1 MTNKTTFNFFSKI
14 FRNKNNRI
22 TFDISVVIFQAGTL
36 IAIGIISSGIQDTCD
51 PAAALLMDHIN
62 SDRTV
67 MRIGSI
73 FGLGLAYA
81 NSKRL
86 AVLKKEDGGVV
97 FELKK
102 LLSDTKPSATPEVI
116 FDHLLFYTDKK

>member
-1 MTNKTTFNFFSKI
+1 
-14 FRNKNNRI
+14 
-22 TFDISVVIFQAGTL
+22 
-36 IAIGIISSGIQDTCD
+36 
-51 PAAALLMDHIN
+51 MDHIN

-116 FDHLLFYTDKK
+116 FDYFLFSFCCGQMAKAPATH

>member
-1 MTNKTTFNFFSKI
+1 MSA
-14 FRNKNNRI
+14 FRHPSHFVI
-22 TFDISVVIFQAGTL
+22 CIFQAGTL
-36 IAIGIISSGIQDTCD
+36 LAIGIISSGIQDTCD

-102 LLSDTKPSATPEVI
+102 VLSDARPSATSEVSW
-116 FDHLLFYTDKK
+116 FYYEYIELIGHCCCMVIYFFF

>member
-1 MTNKTTFNFFSKI
+1 
-14 FRNKNNRI
+14 
-22 TFDISVVIFQAGTL
+22 
-36 IAIGIISSGIQDTCD
+36 
-51 PAAALLMDHIN
+51 MDHIN

-116 FDHLLFYTDKK
+116 FFFMLTRENKQQSTLISNMVSFFR